1 VFIEQLQICKN
12 DYIKKKNWVDKRWDG
27 LTIHA
32 ASIVHDQMEK
42 ERLVI
47 ASEWDLVSLTF
58 YVKCPNDIHRHS
70 SLHGEKVQK
79 IAEKKLE
86 ELEAANEDDT
96 NKKAPNEASIKG
108 FSKSHIAELLKEIA
122 SEEKEQ
128 AGSLQEGGSL
138 SKAVLCIPEF
148 VSAFKVSI
156 STRSD
161 GEWYLGC
168 SCTKFGKR

>member
-1 VFIEQLQICKN
+1 M
-12 DYIKKKNWVDKRWDG
+12 DKRWDG

-58 YVKCPNDIHRHS
+58 YVKCPNDIHIHS
-70 SLHGEKVQK
+70 RLHGEKVQQ

-108 FSKSHIAELLKEIA
+108 FSKSYIAELLKEIA
-122 SEEKEQ
+122 VVKRRNKQDLYKKEEVCQ
-128 AGSLQEGGSL
+128 RQHSVFLSL
-138 SKAVLCIPEF
+138 SQLSKYQLAQEVMENGTWAVL
-148 VSAFKVSI
+148 VS
-156 STRSD
+156 
-161 GEWYLGC
+161 LGRD
-168 SCTKFGKR
+168 SYGSWSPSK